1 MVIQLKR
8 FRQYGQQWRKL
19 QTLVDFP
26 IRTLDM
32 SQFITDLN
40 FVTQQLQI
48 EVKYDL
54 HGVVNHYGTLGFGH
68 YVSFTRNPFDKKWYR
83 YDDMN
88 REEVSEEKIQ
98 KESAYLLFYVRRD
111 LEHKTLAQ
119 ILPDIE

>member
-26 IRTLDM
+26 IRNLDM

>member
-26 IRTLDM
+26 IRNLDM

-48 EVKYDL
+48 EAKYDL